1 MNWDNV
7 KDLLLNNP
15 GRRKGVD
22 KGIQWLS
29 TRGQFCLFWGHWTMP
44 GGIFSHHNWELLL
57 ASSG

>member
-44 GGIFSHHNWELLL
+44 VAVPSCGD
-57 ASSG
+57 